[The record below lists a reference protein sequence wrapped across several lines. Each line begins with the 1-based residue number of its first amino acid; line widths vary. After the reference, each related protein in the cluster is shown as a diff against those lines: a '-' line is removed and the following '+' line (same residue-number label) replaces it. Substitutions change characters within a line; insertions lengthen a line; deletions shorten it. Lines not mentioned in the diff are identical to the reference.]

1 MDGPLCQI
9 PTSTDYVTTEYGNFE
24 SASRT
29 AKLDG
34 GQCFVYVVKEE
45 SR

>member
-1 MDGPLCQI
+1 MD
-9 PTSTDYVTTEYGNFE
+9 YATTECGKFE